1 MILSASPASILE
13 VCVPAFYR
21 SPSVSIAHPHIVAGC
36 VADRREL
43 SIARQ
48 ARRHLLAR
56 LALDPFDPVNP
67 PAAFVFGCGYE
78 PILELA
84 GRCFVPPI
92 LIFRLAGRIY
102 DACCVARTGE
112 HIADL
117 AAKRLGPD
125 EDRFRRGDMI
135 LARRQMVDGY
145 RDFRKIEGLAAE
157 LRLALREPVFEIAVA
172 QILKMAG
179 RGYPCRIRVPR

>member
-1 MILSASPASILE
+1 
-13 VCVPAFYR
+13 
-21 SPSVSIAHPHIVAGC
+21 AGC
-36 VADRREL
+36 VADRRQL

-56 LALDPFDPVNP
+56 SAFDPFDPVKP
-67 PAAFVFGCGYE
+67 PAAFVFGCGCE

-84 GRCFVPPI
+84 GRCLAPPI
-92 LIFRLAGRIY
+92 LIFRLAGRIDNSRY
-102 DACCVARTGE
+102 VAGTGE
-112 HIADL
+112 HVTDL
-117 AAKRLGPD
+117 AAKKLGAD
-125 EDRFRRGDMI
+125 EDGFRRGDMI

-172 QILKMAG
+172 Q
-179 RGYPCRIRVPR
+179 

>member
-21 SPSVSIAHPHIVAGC
+21 SPSVSLAHPHIVAGC

-48 ARRHLLAR
+48 TRRHLLAR

-67 PAAFVFGCGYE
+67 PAAFVLGCPRE
-78 PILELA
+78 PILEFA
-84 GRCFVPPI
+84 GRCLAPPI
-92 LIFRLAGRIY
+92 LIFRLAGRI
-102 DACCVARTGE
+102 DNSRNVARTGE
-112 HIADL
+112 HVADL
-117 AAKRLGPD
+117 AAKKFGAE
-125 EDRFRRGDMI
+125 EDGFRRGDMI
-135 LARRQMVDGY
+135 LARRKMVGGY
-145 RDFRKIEGLAAE
+145 CDFRKIEGLAAE

-172 QILKMAG
+172 QIG
-179 RGYPCRIRVPR
+179 EIVGCG